1 MIAYSIINTFYKI
14 NLWKHKKQHIIA
26 VKKIGIQRLYFY
38 WVVNVDSLVSSFIT
52 MRDTVTCVSILLQ
65 NIVKCQSLGW
75 IITIIICNQFFCY
88 FVMTLRILFDVVLKQ
103 GNLHLDFWKMSDFI
117 TCIIRYLSQLF
128 QMYSPNYRV
137 KLK

>member
-1 MIAYSIINTFYKI
+1 MIAYSIINTFFEI
-14 NLWKHKKQHIIA
+14 NLCKHKKQYIIA

-38 WVVNVDSLVSSFIT
+38 LVVNVDSLVSSFIT

-88 FVMTLRILFDVVLKQ
+88 FVMTMRILFDARKLTSWFLKNVRFY
-103 GNLHLDFWKMSDFI
+103 NLHNQVSKSIVPDVFP
-117 TCIIRYLSQLF
+117 QL
-128 QMYSPNYRV
+128 
-137 KLK
+137 

>member
-1 MIAYSIINTFYKI
+1 MIAYSIINTFFEI
-14 NLWKHKKQHIIA
+14 NLCKHKKQYIIA

-88 FVMTLRILFDVVLKQ
+88 FVMTMRILFDA
-103 GNLHLDFWKMSDFI
+103 
-117 TCIIRYLSQLF
+117 R
-128 QMYSPNYRV
+128 
-137 KLK
+137 KLTS